1 MQQHSSGG
9 WWLIRRIITG
19 SCENG
24 EEVYQT
30 KRRSEATLASAAP
43 PSVALQHLDR
53 PLSSEQLLYVLLVP
67 KLSLGQAYDIR
78 HDQWRLLAKKDP
90 GFLECSV

>member
-9 WWLIRRIITG
+9 WLIRRIITG

-30 KRRSEATLASAAP
+30 KRRRRTEATLTSAAP
-43 PSVALQHLDR
+43 PSVAMQHLDR
-53 PLSSEQLLYVLLVP
+53 PLSSEQLLYICVACAEVKPWTGL
-67 KLSLGQAYDIR
+67 
-78 HDQWRLLAKKDP
+78 
-90 GFLECSV
+90 